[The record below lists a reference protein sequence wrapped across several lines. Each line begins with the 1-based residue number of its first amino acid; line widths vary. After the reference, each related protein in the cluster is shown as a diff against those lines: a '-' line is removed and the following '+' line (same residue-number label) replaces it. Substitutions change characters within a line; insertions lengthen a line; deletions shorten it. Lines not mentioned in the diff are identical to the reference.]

1 MYEYLG
7 SDCVEWPNINLTPKL
22 VEWSLCKNQMM
33 GSDPSLSAPLTRN
46 NSAVIYLGTP
56 VLSAPV
62 QSLSLSISPDYD
74 LKAMFLLDRTE
85 KRSNF
90 FIFFNQ
96 NTLKFILDQ
105 E

>member
-22 VEWSLCKNQMM
+22 VDWSLCKKQMM

-56 VLSAPV
+56 VLSALL
-62 QSLSLSISPDYD
+62 QSLSQSVSPDHD
-74 LKAMFLLDRTE
+74 LKAMFLE
-85 KRSNF
+85 
-90 FIFFNQ
+90 Q
-96 NTLKFILDQ
+96 
-105 E
+105 